1 MEQGDLARRLI
12 VFADSQFLLG
22 AIIDVAVSL
31 HAVSLP
37 SFFFTMWLN
46 IFLLYQNHKALILL
60 LIR

>member
-1 MEQGDLARRLI
+1 MEQGDLATRLI

-37 SFFFTMWLN
+37 SFFTMWLN
-46 IFLLYQNHKALILL
+46 IFLLNQNHKALILL